1 MKLSVIE
8 VNFRNDCMSL
18 INDCFGKEN
27 KDVIPYPRNSYFSLL
42 LGSKKSILWYF
53 SETPTKR

>member
-8 VNFRNDCMSL
+8 VNFRNDCMSS

-27 KDVIPYPRNSYFSLL
+27 KIKMLYHTYES
-42 LGSKKSILWYF
+42 
-53 SETPTKR
+53 PTSFFF

>member
-8 VNFRNDCMSL
+8 VNFRNDCMSS

-27 KDVIPYPRNSYFSLL
+27 KDVIPYP
-42 LGSKKSILWYF
+42 
-53 SETPTKR
+53 